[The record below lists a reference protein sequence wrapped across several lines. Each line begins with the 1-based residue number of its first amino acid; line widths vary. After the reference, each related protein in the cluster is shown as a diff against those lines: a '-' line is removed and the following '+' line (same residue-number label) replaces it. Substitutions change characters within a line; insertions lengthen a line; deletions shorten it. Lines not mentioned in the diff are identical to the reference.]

1 MVVVA
6 SESSAQLQPA
16 LASPHRYSQPRRS
29 STPSHSHRHQAR
41 APALLPHQAQNPPP
55 LASRNTRKGFE
66 RRDGRREGATLSC
79 HFRTGGVRSP
89 EPAGGVASSARRV
102 AVNDE
107 GEACLAQLSSSF
119 HVGKKEKKHR
129 VSLTRAGVS
138 FSAPA
143 AIVSR
148 RWLLVRDQGAADCRA
163 SELGRWLQWLRDET
177 ASVIKTSHSSPDRPE
192 TDRPGQTSERVHLWT
207 KQLETLFFGS
217 ISLLFLV
224 KCSTI
229 DSGKRI

>member
-1 MVVVA
+1 MGAGSTRTEKFRGAGRSPVERRAGAKKKADGVVMVVVA

-29 STPSHSHRHQAR
+29 TPSHSHRHQAR
-41 APALLPHQAQNPPP
+41 APALLPHQTQNPPP

-107 GEACLAQLSSSF
+107 GEVCLAQLSSSF
-119 HVGKKEKKHR
+119 HVGKKKKY
-129 VSLTRAGVS
+129 
-138 FSAPA
+138 
-143 AIVSR
+143 
-148 RWLLVRDQGAADCRA
+148 
-163 SELGRWLQWLRDET
+163 T
-177 ASVIKTSHSSPDRPE
+177 A
-192 TDRPGQTSERVHLWT
+192 
-207 KQLETLFFGS
+207 
-217 ISLLFLV
+217 
-224 KCSTI
+224 
-229 DSGKRI
+229 